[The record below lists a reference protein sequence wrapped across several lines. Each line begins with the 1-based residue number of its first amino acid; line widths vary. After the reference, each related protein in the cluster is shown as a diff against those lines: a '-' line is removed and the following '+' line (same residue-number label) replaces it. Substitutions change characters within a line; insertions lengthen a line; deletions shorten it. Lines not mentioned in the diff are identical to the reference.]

1 MTDERVVTVEQEGNV
16 GYLVLNRPPA
26 NSYNRGF
33 MEDLNDAIEEVRNT
47 EDIKVVITRSDLDKF
62 FSAGADIKAFD
73 SGTPESNARLVA
85 YAHEV
90 LFKIA
95 RTNKIFIAAI
105 NGHALGG
112 GLEIALA
119 HDLRFAANGDYKLG
133 LPEVTLGL
141 LPGNGGTQR
150 LPRLIGKSTAL
161 DMMITGRT
169 IGPAE
174 AHELGILDRLYEDGD
189 ELMEKTVDYA
199 ETLARGAT
207 KAIGLIKQTV
217 NEGLEVS
224 LDSGMAIEREGIN
237 QLFASEDA
245 KEGFAAFKEKRKPA
259 FKGR

>member
-1 MTDERVVTVEQEGNV
+1 MPDERVVTVEKEGNI

-26 NSYNRGF
+26 NSYNRAF
-33 MEDLNDAIEEVRNT
+33 MEDLNACIEEIRNDD
-47 EDIKVVITRSDLDKF
+47 EIKVVVTRSDLDKF

-90 LFKIA
+90 LFKIS
-95 RTNKIFIAAI
+95 RTNKIFIAAL

-119 HDLRFAANGDYKLG
+119 HDLRFGANGDYTMG

-161 DMMITGRT
+161 DLMITGRR
-169 IGPAE
+169 IGPEE
-174 AHELGILDRLYEDGD
+174 AYELGILDRLYDDGD
-189 ELMEKTVDYA
+189 ELMAKTVEYA
-199 ETLARGAT
+199 QNLANGAT
-207 KAIGLIKQTV
+207 KAIGLIKRTV
-217 NEGLEVS
+217 NEGMEVP
-224 LDSGMAIEREGIN
+224 LDAGMAFEREGIN

-245 KEGFAAFKEKRKPA
+245 KEGFAAFKEKRKPE